1 MVSCCQ
7 PVAPPNG
14 QVEMPIPSGSQ
25 GGGGYRNVD
34 CSSPSVEVRPDSIQ
48 FCEGDQQSPQND
60 SPVPSNGCRR
70 EGIIYQ
76 LLACSCQEWNAWPY
90 GMLCQQ
96 MKPLQ
101 YGSGTLIPCS
111 SLSWETALAT
121 IAGGD
126 VRGEGGSSKAAA
138 GSYPSQ

>member
-1 MVSCCQ
+1 
-7 PVAPPNG
+7 
-14 QVEMPIPSGSQ
+14 MPMPSDSQ
-25 GGGGYRNVD
+25 AGGRYRNVD
-34 CSSPSVEVRPDSIQ
+34 CSSPSVVVRPDSIQ

-60 SPVPSNGCRR
+60 SPVPSTGCRR
-70 EGIIYQ
+70 YGITSP
-76 LLACSCQEWNAWPY
+76 LLACTGQKWNALPY
-90 GMLCQQ
+90 GMFSQQ

-126 VRGEGGSSKAAA
+126 VRGEGGPSKAAA
-138 GSYPSQ
+138 G